1 MKEEELRYI
10 DLKGT
15 RYVVP
20 EKTVTVDG
28 TLEFKDVGGNGNV
41 TITLTK
47 EEEAEN
53 G

>member
-10 DLKGT
+10 DFKGT

-28 TLEFKDVGGNGNV
+28 SLEFEDTGGDGNV

-47 EEEAEN
+47 EEAEN